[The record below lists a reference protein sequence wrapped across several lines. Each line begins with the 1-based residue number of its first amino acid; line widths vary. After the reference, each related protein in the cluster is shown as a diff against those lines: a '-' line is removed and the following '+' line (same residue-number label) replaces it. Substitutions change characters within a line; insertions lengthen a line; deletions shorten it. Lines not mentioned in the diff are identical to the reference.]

1 LLFILYY
8 FFLKKMK
15 FQFIG
20 LGLATALVVSV
31 IADTSA
37 AHNTHAISGNTALY
51 VMNILLYYS
60 VNKFIR
66 ISRRDG
72 MAVPKRLASATLR
85 RRITEDQGKESEV
98 KKDEEEADENEVE
111 EEEEEADENE
121 VEEEEEEADENEVEE
136 EEEEADENEVEE
148 EEEEVDENE
157 VEKDEKDWKTA
168 RRRSIQEGVVLRRK
182 EKDEEEEDEEEV
194 DEEEKDEEEKDE
206 EEKDEEEK
214 D

>member
-1 LLFILYY
+1 
-8 FFLKKMK
+8 MK

-98 KKDEEEADENEVE
+98 KEDEEEIDENEV
-111 EEEEEADENE
+111 EEEEADENE

-136 EEEEADENEVEE
+136 EEEEA
-148 EEEEVDENE
+148 DENE

-194 DEEEKDEEEKDE
+194 DEEEVDEEEKDE

>member
-1 LLFILYY
+1 
-8 FFLKKMK
+8 MK

-37 AHNTHAISGNTALY
+37 AHNTHAISGNTAL
-51 VMNILLYYS
+51 
-60 VNKFIR
+60 

-98 KKDEEEADENEVE
+98 KEDEEEIDENEV
-111 EEEEEADENE
+111 EEEEADENE

-136 EEEEADENEVEE
+136 EEEEA
-148 EEEEVDENE
+148 DENE

-194 DEEEKDEEEKDE
+194 DEEEVDEEEKDE

>member
-1 LLFILYY
+1 
-8 FFLKKMK
+8 MK

-37 AHNTHAISGNTALY
+37 AHNIHAISGNTAL
-51 VMNILLYYS
+51 
-60 VNKFIR
+60 

-72 MAVPKRLASATLR
+72 MTVPKRLASATLR

-98 KKDEEEADENEVE
+98 KKDEEEIDENEVEEEEADENEVE
-111 EEEEEADENE
+111 VEEEEADENE

-136 EEEEADENEVEE
+136 EEEEA
-148 EEEEVDENE
+148 DENE

-182 EKDEEEEDEEEV
+182 EKDEEEEDEEEE

-206 EEKDEEEK
+206 EEKD
-214 D
+214 